1 MWPGLQWSLV
11 WRNIVTDPDA
21 GPLSITI
28 CSSILCSLDH
38 HDQLWLWPWLSSP
51 VSSISSMCWSLVLGG
66 VRGSCWWPGW
76 HCYTKVAW
84 FRLHQWYS
92 VQCTQLPVHH
102 CTPLYNLEISSLA
115 KVNAQAGIR
124 SVTESVDD
132 EDDEDDLLSIINCDN
147 INTGWSSTSRLMI
160 FDFYSFVEFFSSL
173 KALNHQ
179 QIIFNIHYRISAA
192 GDDIVELCCCCSW
205 SWQDSYYNCVE
216 TK

>member
-1 MWPGLQWSLV
+1 M
-11 WRNIVTDPDA
+11 
-21 GPLSITI
+21 
-28 CSSILCSLDH
+28 
-38 HDQLWLWPWLSSP
+38 
-51 VSSISSMCWSLVLGG
+51 
-66 VRGSCWWPGW
+66 RGSCWWPGW

-102 CTPLYNLEISSLA
+102 CTPLYNLEISSLT

-179 QIIFNIHYRISAA
+179 QTKYTLHNISSRWWYCWAVLLLFMIVTRQLLQLCRDQIIWRITTNTHCHRIIS
-192 GDDIVELCCCCSW
+192 IRLE
-205 SWQDSYYNCVE
+205 
-216 TK
+216 